1 MHDILIILAG
11 GASSR
16 MKNSKDAELG
26 DDLAIQANTRTKSLI
41 SLDST
46 GRPVMDYLMFNAK
59 KAGYKNIYIVIREND
74 ILIKEFYGD
83 KSKGNKF
90 HGLIIN
96 YAIQCIPEFRE
107 KPFGTADALSQA
119 IIQYPELRVKTYTVC
134 NSDNLYSVIAL
145 EKLRHSKHK
154 NALVSYD
161 RDALQ
166 FNIERIARFAL
177 VYIDENGF
185 LKDIIEKPSIE
196 DTELYKDKLGK
207 LRISMNIFKFDGNL
221 FTDYVENCPI
231 NEIRNEKELPTAL
244 LNMVKD
250 NPKSVHA
257 IPMSEHVPDL
267 TSKEDIAFLKEYI
280 SKYYSNMNW
289 S

>member
-16 MKNSKDAELG
+16 MKNSKDSELG
-26 DDLAIQANTRTKSLI
+26 NDLAIQANTRTKALI

-46 GRPVMDYLMFNAK
+46 GRPVMDYLLFNAK
-59 KAGYKNIYIVIREND
+59 KAGYKNIYIVIGEEES
-74 ILIKEFYGD
+74 LIKEFYGD
-83 KSKGNKF
+83 KSKDNTF

-96 YAIQCIPEFRE
+96 YAIQYIPEFRE

-119 IIQYPELRVKTYTVC
+119 IMQYPELRVKSYTVC

-145 EKLRHSKHK
+145 EKLRHSKYK

-177 VYIDENGF
+177 VYIDEKGF
-185 LKDIIEKPSIE
+185 LKNIIEKPSIE
-196 DTELYKDKLGK
+196 DTALYKDKMGK
-207 LRISMNIFKFDGNL
+207 LRVSMNIFKFDGNL

-250 NPKSVHA
+250 YPKSVYA
-257 IPMSEHVPDL
+257 IPISEHVPDL
-267 TSKEDIAFLKEYI
+267 TSKEDIAILKEYI
-280 SKYYSNMNW
+280 AVHYSNMNW
-289 S
+289 N

>member
-1 MHDILIILAG
+1 MHDTIIILAG

-16 MKNSKDAELG
+16 MKNSTDVELG
-26 DDLAIQANTRTKSLI
+26 DDLAIQANTRAKSLI
-41 SLDST
+41 SLDIT
-46 GRPVMDYLMFNAK
+46 GRPVMDYLLFNAK
-59 KAGYKNIYIVIREND
+59 RAGYKRIYIVIGENEN
-74 ILIKEFYGD
+74 LIKEFYGD
-83 KSKGNKF
+83 KSNGNNF

-96 YAIQCIPEFRE
+96 YAIQYIPAFRE

-119 IIQYPELRVKTYTVC
+119 IKQYPELRTKTYTVC

-145 EKLRHSKHK
+145 EKLRNSRHN

-166 FNIERIARFAL
+166 FNMERIARFAL

-196 DTELYKDKLGK
+196 DSELYKDKLGK
-207 LRISMNIFKFDGNL
+207 LQVSMNIFKFDGNL
-221 FTDYVENCPI
+221 FTDYVENCPV

-250 NPKSVHA
+250 NSKSVHA
-257 IPMSEHVPDL
+257 IPISEHVPDL
-267 TSKEDIAFLKEYI
+267 TSKEDIAILKEYLA
-280 SKYYSNMNW
+280 KHYSNMNW
-289 S
+289 N